1 MILGSAGGMKEIIEE
16 YGAVVT
22 LAIIG
27 GLVIG
32 GFIRIVTYMSEKGL
46 F

>member
-1 MILGSAGGMKEIIEE
+1 MKEIIEE
-16 YGAVVT
+16 YGAVVI

-27 GLVIG
+27 GLVAG
-32 GFIRIVTYMSEKGL
+32 GFIRVVIFMNEKGL

>member
-1 MILGSAGGMKEIIEE
+1 MKEIIEE
-16 YGAVVT
+16 YGAIVT

-32 GFIRIVTYMSEKGL
+32 GFIRAAAYMSEKGL